1 MLKKIILL
9 TIFTLFSF
17 YCLAQNTIK
26 IGVIDP
32 ERILRESVQ
41 VQKVYKDLKALYDKK
56 ADELKKKQDEITQLE
71 EKYKAQAPVLSP
83 EARAELEEKIKK
95 AYLDID
101 KFKEES
107 KIELQTKENA
117 ALNEMEKKVAPII
130 QSIGQKENYTLILR
144 KEMVVYMN
152 EVVDITDKVIKIL
165 NETETAAKKQ

>member
-1 MLKKIILL
+1 M
-9 TIFTLFSF
+9 FTLFTF
-17 YCLAQNTIK
+17 YCFAQNSIK

-56 ADELKKKQDEITQLE
+56 ADELKKKQEDINQLE

-117 ALNEMEKKVAPII
+117 ALDEMEKKVAPII

-144 KEMVVYMN
+144 KEMVVYMS

-165 NETETAAKKQ
+165 NEAEATVKKKQ